1 LLRARTRAQSAG
13 RRAEPSI
20 GAGHQVRVLLWVTG
34 ECDFETAVSI
44 LKETAGAKFDETV
57 ECAVRLGVDPRK
69 SDQIVRGATVLPH
82 GLGKTERI
90 LVFAKG
96 EKDKEARDA
105 GADIVGAEDLVDRIQ
120 GGWLEFDRVVATPDM
135 MGTVG
140 KLGKVLGPRGLMPNP
155 KLGTVT
161 FELGKAIQEIK
172 AGKAEFKTEKNGI
185 VHSSIGKASFSQE
198 NLVQNLIAFLETLV
212 KLKPAAS
219 KGRYFKSI
227 TISTTMGPGV
237 KVDPIWAAN
246 ALR

>member
-1 LLRARTRAQSAG
+1 MKAGKRYSEAAQKID
-13 RRAEPSI
+13 RLKT
-20 GAGHQVRVLLWVTG
+20 V
-34 ECDFETAVSI
+34 DFDTAVS
-44 LKETAGAKFDETV
+44 LVKETAGAKFDETV
-57 ECAVRLGVDPRK
+57 ECVVRLGVDPRR
-69 SDQIVRGATVLPH
+69 SDQMVRGATILPH

-90 LVFAKG
+90 VAFAKG

-105 GADIVGAEDLVDRIQ
+105 GADHVGGEDLAEKIQ
-120 GGWLEFDRVVATPDM
+120 GGWLDFDRVVATPDL
-135 MGTVG
+135 MGIVG

-161 FELGKAIQEIK
+161 FDLAKAIEEIK
-172 AGKAEFKTEKNGI
+172 AGKAEFRTEKNGI

-198 NLVQNLIAFLETLV
+198 QLVGNLTAFLETLL

-227 TISTTMGPGV
+227 VISSTMGPGV
-237 KVDPIWAAN
+237 KIDTIWAMN

>member
-1 LLRARTRAQSAG
+1 MKAG
-13 RRAEPSI
+13 KRYAAAAEKVDRLK
-20 GAGHQVRVLLWVTG
+20 AY
-34 ECDFETAVSI
+34 DFETAVSI

-105 GADIVGAEDLVDRIQ
+105 GADFVGGEDLVERIQ

-140 KLGKVLGPRGLMPNP
+140 KLGKILGPRGMMPNP

-198 NLVQNLIAFLETLV
+198 NLVQNLTTFLETLV

-237 KVDPIWAAN
+237 KIDPIWAGN

>member
-1 LLRARTRAQSAG
+1 MKEGKRYAAA
-13 RRAEPSI
+13 AEK
-20 GAGHQVRVLLWVTG
+20 VDRLKTF
-34 ECDFETAVSI
+34 DFETAVAI
-44 LKETAGAKFDETV
+44 VKDTASARFDETV

-69 SDQIVRGATVLPH
+69 SDQVVRGATVLPH

-90 LVFAKG
+90 LAFAKG
-96 EKDKEARDA
+96 EKEKEARDA
-105 GADIVGAEDLVDRIQ
+105 GADFVGAEDFVEKIQ

-140 KLGKVLGPRGLMPNP
+140 KLGKILGPRGLMPNP

-161 FELGKAIQEIK
+161 FDLAKAVQEIK
-172 AGKAEFKTEKNGI
+172 AGKAEFKTDKNGI
-185 VHSSIGKASFSQE
+185 VHAPIGKASFPAEQ
-198 NLVQNLIAFLETLV
+198 LVQNLGTFLETLL

-227 TISTTMGPGV
+227 TIATTMGPGV

>member
-1 LLRARTRAQSAG
+1 MKAG
-13 RRAEPSI
+13 KRYAAAAEKVDRLK
-20 GAGHQVRVLLWVTG
+20 AY
-34 ECDFETAVSI
+34 DFETAVSI

-57 ECAVRLGVDPRK
+57 ECAVKLGVDPRK

-82 GLGKTERI
+82 GLGKTETI

-105 GADIVGAEDLVDRIQ
+105 GADFVGADDLVDKIQ

-140 KLGKVLGPRGLMPNP
+140 KLGKVLGPRGMMPNP

-185 VHSSIGKASFSQE
+185 VHSSIGKASFPQE
-198 NLVQNLIAFLETLV
+198 NLVQNLVAFLETLL

-227 TISTTMGPGV
+227 TISTTMGPGI
-237 KVDPIWAAN
+237 KIDPIWAAN

>member
-1 LLRARTRAQSAG
+1 MKAG
-13 RRAEPSI
+13 KRYAAAAEKVDRLK
-20 GAGHQVRVLLWVTG
+20 AY
-34 ECDFETAVSI
+34 DFETAVSI

-57 ECAVRLGVDPRK
+57 ECAVKLGVDPRK

-82 GLGKTERI
+82 GLGKVERI

-96 EKDKEARDA
+96 EKEKEARDA
-105 GADIVGAEDLVDRIQ
+105 GADYVGADELVGKIQ
-120 GGWLEFDRVVATPDM
+120 GGWMDFDRVVATPDM

-140 KLGKVLGPRGLMPNP
+140 KLGKLLGPRGLMPNP

-161 FELGKAIQEIK
+161 FELDKAIQEIK

-185 VHSSIGKASFSQE
+185 VHSAIGKASFPAE
-198 NLVQNLIAFLETLV
+198 NLVQNLITFLETLV

-227 TISTTMGPGV
+227 TISTTMGPGI
-237 KVDPIWAAN
+237 KIDPIWAAN
-246 ALR
+246 TLR

>member
-1 LLRARTRAQSAG
+1 MTKLTKNRKLALEKIEEGKLYKLADA
-13 RRAEPSI
+13 
-20 GAGHQVRVLLWVTG
+20 
-34 ECDFETAVSI
+34 TALVKDMSY
-44 LKETAGAKFDETV
+44 AKFNASVDID
-57 ECAVRLGVDPRK
+57 VRLGVDPRK
-69 SDQIVRGATVLPH
+69 SDQVVRGATVLPH

-90 LVFAKG
+90 LAFAKG

-105 GADIVGAEDLVDRIQ
+105 GADHVGGDDLVEKIQ

-140 KLGKVLGPRGLMPNP
+140 KLGKVLGPRGMMPNP

-161 FELGKAIQEIK
+161 FELAKAIQEIK
-172 AGKAEFKTEKNGI
+172 AGKAEFKTDKNGI
-185 VHSSIGKASFSQE
+185 VHSAVGKASFSNE
-198 NLVQNLIAFLETLV
+198 NLVQNLTVFLETLL

-227 TISTTMGPGV
+227 TISTTMGPGI

>member
-1 LLRARTRAQSAG
+1 MKAG
-13 RRAEPSI
+13 KRYAEAAEKI
-20 GAGHQVRVLLWVTG
+20 DRLKTV
-34 ECDFETAVSI
+34 DFETAVSL
-44 LKETAGAKFDETV
+44 LKETANARFDETV
-57 ECAVRLGVDPRK
+57 ECAVRLGVDPRR
-69 SDQIVRGATVLPH
+69 SDQMVRGATVLPH

-90 LVFAKG
+90 VVFAKG

-105 GADIVGAEDLVDRIQ
+105 GADHVGAEDLAEKIQ
-120 GGWLEFDRVVATPDM
+120 GGWLDFDRVVATPDL
-135 MGTVG
+135 MGIVG

-161 FELGKAIQEIK
+161 FELAKAVEEIK
-172 AGKAEFKTEKNGI
+172 AGKAEFRTEKNGI

-198 NLVQNLIAFLETLV
+198 QLVENLTAFLETLV

-227 TISTTMGPGV
+227 VISSTMGPGV
-237 KVDPIWAAN
+237 KIDTIWALN

>member
-1 LLRARTRAQSAG
+1 MKAG
-13 RRAEPSI
+13 KRYAAATEKVDRLKAY
-20 GAGHQVRVLLWVTG
+20 
-34 ECDFETAVSI
+34 DFETAVSI

-57 ECAVRLGVDPRK
+57 ECAVKLGVDPRK

-90 LVFAKG
+90 LAFAKG

-105 GADIVGAEDLVDRIQ
+105 GADYVGADDLVDKIQ

-140 KLGKVLGPRGLMPNP
+140 KLGKVLGPRGMMPNP

-198 NLVQNLIAFLETLV
+198 NLVQNLVAFLETLL

-227 TISTTMGPGV
+227 TISTTMGPGI
-237 KVDPIWAAN
+237 KIDPIWAAN

>member
-1 LLRARTRAQSAG
+1 MK
-13 RRAEPSI
+13 
-20 GAGHQVRVLLWVTG
+20 TG
-34 ECDFETAVSI
+34 KRYSEAATKVDRLKTVDFETAVS
-44 LKETAGAKFDETV
+44 LVKETASAKFDETV
-57 ECAVRLGVDPRK
+57 ECAVRLGVDPRR
-69 SDQIVRGATVLPH
+69 SDQMVRGATILPH

-90 LVFAKG
+90 VVFAKG

-105 GADIVGAEDLVDRIQ
+105 GADHVGAEELAEKIQ
-120 GGWLEFDRVVATPDM
+120 GGWLDFDRVVATPDL
-135 MGTVG
+135 MGIVG

-161 FELGKAIQEIK
+161 FELAKAIEEIK

-185 VHSSIGKASFSQE
+185 VHSIIGKASFSQE
-198 NLVQNLIAFLETLV
+198 QLVDNLTAFLETLL

-227 TISTTMGPGV
+227 TISSTMGPGV
-237 KVDPIWAAN
+237 KIDTIWALN